1 MKMLEEMLRE
11 RNLPAVFTGE
21 QTWETRR
28 VELLEMLCREEYG
41 FLPPLPQSMQF
52 EILETNERYCAGK
65 ATYQKIRLQMT
76 FPTGEFAF
84 PFYAVIPNKP
94 GKHPFFVHINFRDNV
109 PDRYMPTEE
118 ICDNGFAVFSFCY
131 RDVTSD
137 DGDFST
143 GLAGVLACDPAK
155 DCGKIALWA
164 YAASRVMDYAQ
175 TLSCLDFTRA
185 AVAGHS
191 RLGKT
196 ALLAG
201 ALDTRFTAAFSNES
215 GCSGAALSR
224 GGNEKRET
232 VGHICGQFPFWFC
245 RRYQQYAGAEDTL
258 PFDQHFLL
266 ACMAPRRVYV
276 ASAAADLWADPVS
289 EYLSCVA
296 AGKVYRQLGLSGFV
310 CPDRLPQVG
319 DVFAAGRIGYHLR
332 AGTHYFSRAD
342 WLHFVEFLKI

>member
-1 MKMLEEMLRE
+1 
-11 RNLPAVFTGE
+11 
-21 QTWETRR
+21 
-28 VELLEMLCREEYG
+28 
-41 FLPPLPQSMQF
+41 
-52 EILETNERYCAGK
+52 
-65 ATYQKIRLQMT
+65 
-76 FPTGEFAF
+76 
-84 PFYAVIPNKP
+84 
-94 GKHPFFVHINFRDNV
+94 
-109 PDRYMPTEE
+109 
-118 ICDNGFAVFSFCY
+118 
-131 RDVTSD
+131 
-137 DGDFST
+137 
-143 GLAGVLACDPAK
+143 
-155 DCGKIALWA
+155 
-164 YAASRVMDYAQ
+164 MDYAQ

-185 AVAGHS
+185 AVVGHS

-201 ALDTRFTAAFSNES
+201 ALDTRFTAAFSNCS

-276 ASAAADLWADPVS
+276 SSAAADLWADPVS

-332 AGTHYFSRAD
+332 AGTHYFSRED
-342 WLHFVEFLKI
+342 WLHFMDFLKM